1 MTNQNLL
8 SKEILGGKMKL
19 VECVPNFSEGR
30 DKSILD
36 QITAVIKNVKGVTL
50 LDVDP
55 GADTNRTVYT
65 MVGSPE
71 VVVEAAFQAIKKASE
86 IIDMSKHHGAHSR
99 MGATDVCPF
108 IPVSDMTMDECVELA
123 NKLGKRVGEELDIP
137 VYLYEYAAKSEDRQ
151 NLANIRKGEYEALP
165 EKMKDPN
172 FIPDYGRQYFNEK
185 SGATVIGAREFLIAY
200 NINLNTRDKKKAHK
214 IALEIREM
222 GKFKRDSKG
231 KIVKDEKGNKVRIP
245 GIFKNCKA
253 VGWYIDSYN
262 CAQISMNLT
271 NFKITPAHIVL
282 DKVRELA
289 SANGIQVT
297 GSELV
302 GLLPKAALI
311 EAGKYYLNKM
321 GESAGLPEE
330 MIIETAVQSMGLND
344 LYKFENKKKII
355 EYAIDNP
362 DKLAN
367 LSLKEFCDE
376 LSTDSP
382 APGGGS
388 VAALSVAISGA
399 LTSMVANLTINKKG
413 YEKFDADAKQLA
425 EQGQKIKE
433 DSLYEIDND
442 TQAFY
447 EMMDA
452 LHLPKKS
459 KEDKEIRNTAV
470 QDATKKAILVP
481 FNTLVIAQKA
491 IYVADKISK
500 IGNKNAISD
509 AGVAAITANA
519 AAKSAFL
526 NIKINMGSIDDT
538 DFKDRMMSDASKILD
553 EINNKAI
560 EVEKFVS
567 DQL

>member
-1 MTNQNLL
+1 
-8 SKEILGGKMKL
+8 MKL

-36 QITAVIKNVKGVTL
+36 QITAVIKSVKGVTL

-71 VVVEAAFQAIKKASE
+71 VVVEAAFQAIKKAGE

-108 IPVSDMTMDECVELA
+108 IPVSDMTMEECVELA
-123 NKLGKRVGEELDIP
+123 NQLGKRVGEELDIP
-137 VYLYEYAAKSEDRQ
+137 VYLYEYAAKSEERK

-172 FIPDYGRQYFNEK
+172 FKPDYGRQYFNEK

-231 KIVKDEKGNKVRIP
+231 KIVKDQNGNKVRVP
-245 GIFKNCKA
+245 GLFKHCKA

-271 NFKITPAHIVL
+271 NYNITPAHIVL

-289 SANGIQVT
+289 GEAGIQVT

-311 EAGKYYLNKM
+311 QAGKYYLKKL

-330 MIIETAVQSMGLND
+330 MIIKTAVQSMGLND
-344 LYKFENKKKII
+344 LYKFENDKKII
-355 EYAIDNP
+355 EYAIENP

-388 VAALSVAISGA
+388 VAALSAAISGA
-399 LTSMVANLTINKKG
+399 LTSMVSNLTIGKKG
-413 YEKFDADAKQLA
+413 YENFDKEAKILA
-425 EQGQKIKE
+425 EEGQKIKE

-442 TQAFY
+442 TQVFY
-447 EMMDA
+447 TMMDA
-452 LHLPKKS
+452 LRLPKKS
-459 KEDKEIRNTAV
+459 KEEKEIREKAV
-470 QDATKKAILVP
+470 QEATKNAILVP
-481 FNTLVIAQKA
+481 FNTLKIAKKSVELA
-491 IYVADKISK
+491 NKISK
-500 IGNKNAISD
+500 IGNKNALSD

-526 NIKINMGSIDDT
+526 NIKINMGSIKDE
-538 DFKDRMMSDASKILD
+538 DFKNSILNQASQILE
-553 EINNKAI
+553 EINQIALK
-560 EVEKFVS
+560 VENDILEK
-567 DQL
+567 L